1 MEQQILTVTVHRP
14 LTRMERLRMRRR
26 RKWKII
32 RTALWCLSA
41 VAMIAAA
48 LTFAW
53 KTPDAEAGETE
64 IAGQQEVRVIFLP
77 AEEFLQI
84 EEPEVMKAE
93 QPAGRYAPI
102 TEEERELIARIV
114 YLEARGEPAEGQ
126 LAVAEVIL
134 NRVAAEN
141 FPDSVADVI
150 FQENPQQFTTAPL
163 IDEAAPGEA
172 QYAAVDAATSGEA
185 VLPMDVVYFSREP
198 ENGNVWGTIGG
209 HVFCYQHTWE

>member
-1 MEQQILTVTVHRP
+1 
-14 LTRMERLRMRRR
+14 MRRR

-126 LAVAEVIL
+126 QAVAEVIL

>member
-77 AEEFLQI
+77 EEEFLQI

-126 LAVAEVIL
+126 QAVAEVIL

>member
-1 MEQQILTVTVHRP
+1 MEQQILTITVHRP

-26 RKWKII
+26 RNW
-32 RTALWCLSA
+32 
-41 VAMIAAA
+41 
-48 LTFAW
+48 
-53 KTPDAEAGETE
+53 E
-64 IAGQQEVRVIFLP
+64 IAKTVLWVLTVAAMAAIVLASAGKKPEADTAGAAESGQDVRVIFLP

-84 EEPEVMKAE
+84 EGSEEE
-93 QPAGRYAPI
+93 QPVELESRYAPI

-126 LAVAEVIL
+126 QAVAEVIL

-141 FPDSVADVI
+141 FPDTVADVVY
-150 FQENPQQFTTAPL
+150 QENPQQFTTAPFVG
-163 IDEAAPGEA
+163 EAEPGEA
-172 QYAAVDAATSGEA
+172 QYAAVDAAINGEA
-185 VLPMDVVYFSREP
+185 VLPLDVVYFSQQP

>member
-77 AEEFLQI
+77 AEEFPQI
-84 EEPEVMKAE
+84 EEPGVMKAE

-126 LAVAEVIL
+126 QAVAEVIL

>member
-126 LAVAEVIL
+126 QAVAEVIL

-198 ENGNVWGTIGG
+198 ENGTVWGTIGG

>member
-93 QPAGRYAPI
+93 QPAGRYVPI

-126 LAVAEVIL
+126 QAVAEVIL

>member
-84 EEPEVMKAE
+84 EGSVEE
-93 QPAGRYAPI
+93 QPVELESRYAPI

-126 LAVAEVIL
+126 QAVAEVIL

-141 FPDSVADVI
+141 FPDTVADVVY
-150 FQENPQQFTTAPL
+150 QENPQQFTTAPR

-185 VLPMDVVYFSREP
+185 VLPMDVVYFSQQP

>member
-126 LAVAEVIL
+126 QAVAEVIL
-134 NRVAAEN
+134 NRVAAED

>member
-32 RTALWCLSA
+32 KPPLWCLSA

-126 LAVAEVIL
+126 QAVAEVIL

>member
-64 IAGQQEVRVIFLP
+64 IAGQQEVRAIFLP

-126 LAVAEVIL
+126 QAVAEVIL